1 MQEPQEEAPG
11 APGAPGQPP
20 PPQGPADQFS
30 DQEMEGIQ
38 KMGQALGGRPTSFDE
53 EVEKHLSGEAAH
65 EREATKM
72 RAAQTGGGGT
82 GLGPEE
88 EAQLLAK
95 QQQTLQ
101 QQAAAQGQQ
110 QAAQAQAQQQPHAPP
125 PAPTGPQGVTQPYPA
140 QQQPE
145 EEQK

>member
-11 APGAPGQPP
+11 QPP
-20 PPQGPADQFS
+20 QSPADQFS
-30 DQEMEGIQ
+30 EPEMQGIQ
-38 KMGQALGGRPTSFDE
+38 QMGQALGGKPTPFDE
-53 EVEKHLSGEAAH
+53 EVEKHLSGEYAREHEKEAA
-65 EREATKM
+65 KM
-72 RAAQTGGGGT
+72 HAAETGGGGE

-101 QQAAAQGQQ
+101 QQAAVQGQK
-110 QAAQAQAQQQPHAPP
+110 QAQQAQAQQTPNAPP
-125 PAPTGPQGVTQPYPA
+125 PAPTGAQGVTQPYPA
-140 QQQPE
+140 QAGQE